1 MSRSGRAA
9 VSYSKLLKERGLR
22 VEIAGDRLILFP
34 AELVT
39 PDIVELVKQHKPE
52 IITEI
57 REEVENMTLEEFAG
71 AALAVKV
78 FSRTLGED
86 IYLCSN
92 ERAKRVV
99 SSEGLVAYL
108 PDELLEIHRAKPG
121 NVQLRQIHETKRV
134 FNGRIRDGQR

>member
-1 MSRSGRAA
+1 MFTPTEHGTDKVCEHVEHSDHCSEQNKTIGAVEPVRRAA

-57 REEVENMTLEEFAG
+57 R
-71 AALAVKV
+71 K
-78 FSRTLGED
+78 
-86 IYLCSN
+86 
-92 ERAKRVV
+92 KW
-99 SSEGLVAYL
+99 
-108 PDELLEIHRAKPG
+108 
-121 NVQLRQIHETKRV
+121 
-134 FNGRIRDGQR
+134 RI